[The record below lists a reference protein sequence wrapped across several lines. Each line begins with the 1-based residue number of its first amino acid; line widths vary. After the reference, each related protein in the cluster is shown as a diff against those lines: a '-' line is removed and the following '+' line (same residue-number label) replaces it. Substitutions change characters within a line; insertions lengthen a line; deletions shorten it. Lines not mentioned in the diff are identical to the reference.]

1 MVDVWSSTRV
11 HEAMVAEAIDGVE
24 GADVPHM
31 WSCVERRL
39 YSFSR
44 WHLYPT
50 KPWRGSQ
57 AASVDHTWT
66 QPDKIGFASQLG
78 RSSVRSLHQK
88 FEAPR
93 FHDWQAM
100 KEHVQAC
107 ITNASQCLVEAP
119 TDDDRSISIARGCY
133 DRLYLAAMDLCR
145 FVRRRIDA
153 ATVAGCNDHGDI
165 AATVEITPTDEV
177 REWRDDLATH
187 SRRIPSAVRA
197 VKDALGRVE
206 RWMSTPSVSG
216 AGWMSPSLLVG
227 AMPQTVEGWAD
238 IFRAGITVVVDVSV
252 RGPRDSV
259 TRKGPIHLM
268 QPGVDTSLVAR
279 LRSDG
284 DDDVGTRGHRRRMLG
299 QREMELEM
307 EMEMRMEK
315 EMEMEMRME
324 MEMERRG
331 ARGERPSP
339 RFGAAEVLHFPVVR
353 VPGTAAW
360 IDEVDTLEGATH
372 MPPVPLSE
380 CAAAIEQRI
389 ADGHKV
395 QWRGGA
401 VFVADRQQCCHDVA
415 RVCVCSLGTGIRV
428 LPFGNPSNSCVAV
441 K

>member
-50 KPWRGSQ
+50 KPWRGSP
-57 AASVDHTWT
+57 AVDPTWT

-238 IFRAGITVVVDVSV
+238 MFRAGITVVVDVSV

-259 TRKGPIHLM
+259 TGKGPIHLM
-268 QPGVDTSLVAR
+268 QRGVDLSLCSCL
-279 LRSDG
+279 LRDDDDG
-284 DDDVGTRGHRRRMLG
+284 DDAITRSYRCC
-299 QREMELEM
+299 
-307 EMEMRMEK
+307 EK
-315 EMEMEMRME
+315 T
-324 MEMERRG
+324 EMERVIEQYMG
-331 ARGERPSP
+331 VEWEGVWEREKQALYAGRPL
-339 RFGAAEVLHFPVVR
+339 RRWEAAEVLHFPVVR

-360 IDEVDTLEGATH
+360 IDEIATLEGATR

-380 CAAAIEQRI
+380 CVAAMEQRM
-389 ADGHKV
+389 AEGHKV
-395 QWRGGA
+395 
-401 VFVADRQQCCHDVA
+401 
-415 RVCVCSLGTGIRV
+415 
-428 LPFGNPSNSCVAV
+428 
-441 K
+441 